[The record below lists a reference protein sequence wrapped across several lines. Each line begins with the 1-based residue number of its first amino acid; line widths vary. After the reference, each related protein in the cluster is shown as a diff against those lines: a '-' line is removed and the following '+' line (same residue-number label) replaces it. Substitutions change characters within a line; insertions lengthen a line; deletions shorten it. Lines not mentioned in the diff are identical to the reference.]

1 MFGYVRP
8 WKAELKFREFNRYRA
23 AYCGLCKAIGAQ
35 YGQLPRM
42 AVTYDVT
49 FLVLLLQS
57 LAEREVELVES
68 RCALHPFRKRPVTVM
83 DSALAYGA
91 DLTILLTWYN
101 LKDNL
106 IDREHVLVSR
116 VSMMAMKKAFFKAS
130 ARQPLAAER
139 VMNRMD
145 ALTKAEDEGDGSTA
159 MSEFGLLLGEL
170 VEIGF
175 ADYPLEEE
183 YHQALKILGRQLG
196 EWIYLLDALDDHED
210 DHKHGRWNALSQ
222 FDDQINEADHRL
234 QELEES
240 VNRTAALLPYYNDAE
255 IVGNIIQMGLPDTRR
270 RVLSG
275 ERPTKI

>member
-23 AYCGLCKAIGAQ
+23 TYCGLCKAIGAQ

-42 AVTYDVT
+42 AVTYDIT

-68 RCALHPFRKRPVTVM
+68 RCALHPFRKRPIATE

-106 IDREHVLVSR
+106 IDGEHVLVSR
-116 VSMMAMKKAFFKAS
+116 VSMRAMRKAFLKAS

-139 VMNRMD
+139 VMMRMD
-145 ALTKAEDEGDGSTA
+145 TLTKAEDEGDGSTA
-159 MSEFGLLLGEL
+159 TDEFGSLLGEL
-170 VEIGF
+170 VAIGF
-175 ADYPLEEE
+175 ADHPFEDE
-183 YHQALKILGRQLG
+183 YHQALKILGQQLG
-196 EWIYLLDALDDHED
+196 EWIYLLDALDDYES

-222 FDDQINEADHRL
+222 FEGQIDEADHRL

-240 VNRTAALLPYYNDAE
+240 INRTAALLPYYNDAE

-270 RVLSG
+270 RVLAG
-275 ERPTKI
+275 EHATKI